1 MQLSQHDVIRQIQ
14 QRLNQLKWAL
24 ETGFYDSEL
33 YQLNGYLDG
42 VRDAGVIR
50 SEILTAARAE
60 AHQMLSAAA
69 AAGRNKLAI

>member
-33 YQLNGYLDG
+33 HQLNGYLDG

-50 SEILTAARAE
+50 PEIVCSARSEITSILTAATVK
-60 AHQMLSAAA
+60 
-69 AAGRNKLAI
+69 NKLAI

>member
-24 ETGFYDSEL
+24 ETDFYESEL
-33 YQLNGYLDG
+33 YQLSGYLDG

-50 SEILTAARAE
+50 PEIVTRARAE

-69 AAGRNKLAI
+69 ATDRNKLAI